1 MKSLSPLNF
10 TANRFAD
17 AMRKPVL
24 FFVAAFLFFPAL
36 FLPAVSQTSGNGM
49 SGADSSAV
57 VSDTN
62 TGSAQNQQDDENY
75 VIPLPD
81 GYLNIHLGM
90 TFAAVKSALLAYPV
104 FGFRGDRDVSI
115 LPGFDRLLIE
125 TEGDG
130 YLDKC
135 WFQFYDNKLY
145 TISINI
151 NTQEMDYYSVFR
163 TLCRKYGSPI
173 SFSPEKAVWE
183 DPDVIMSLEKPLC
196 IKYSDVKVLD
206 AIEGRSFVEQST
218 AEKLRQDF
226 LDSL

>member
-1 MKSLSPLNF
+1 
-10 TANRFAD
+10 
-17 AMRKPVL
+17 MRKL
-24 FFVAAFLFFPAL
+24 FLLFVAAMLLLSVNLA
-36 FLPAVSQTSGNGM
+36 ADTTGSS
-49 SGADSSAV
+49 SGASASSSTTSTSISGSSGTAGDATKPAA
-57 VSDTN
+57 SSTSNAADT
-62 TGSAQNQQDDENY
+62 DEYY

-81 GYLNIHLGM
+81 GYLNVHLGM
-90 TFAAVKSALLAYPV
+90 TFDDTKKALLKYPV

-125 TEGDG
+125 TSGEG

-151 NTQEMDYYSVFR
+151 NTHEMDYYSVFR
-163 TLCRKYGSPI
+163 TLCQKYGSPI
-173 SFSPEKAVWE
+173 SFSPDKAVWE
-183 DPDVIMSLEKPLC
+183 DENVIMSLEKPLC

-206 AIEGRSFVEQST
+206 AIENRSFVEQSA

>member
-1 MKSLSPLNF
+1 
-10 TANRFAD
+10 
-17 AMRKPVL
+17 MRKL
-24 FFVAAFLFFPAL
+24 SLLFVAAMLLLSVNLA
-36 FLPAVSQTSGNGM
+36 ADTT
-49 SGADSSAV
+49 DSS
-57 VSDTN
+57 S
-62 TGSAQNQQDDENY
+62 EYY

-90 TFAAVKSALLAYPV
+90 TFEDTKSALLKYPV

-125 TEGDG
+125 TSGEG

-151 NTQEMDYYSVFR
+151 NTHEMDYYSVFR
-163 TLCRKYGSPI
+163 TLCQKYGSPI

-183 DPDVIMSLEKPLC
+183 DENVIMSLEKPLC
-196 IKYSDVKVLD
+196 IKYSDVKVID
-206 AIEGRSFVEQST
+206 AIENRSFVEQSA

>member
-1 MKSLSPLNF
+1 MKKPFPL
-10 TANRFAD
+10 
-17 AMRKPVL
+17 
-24 FFVAAFLFFPAL
+24 FVAALLLFSIVF
-36 FLPAVSQTSGNGM
+36 VY
-49 SGADSSAV
+49 ADGSSAGSGTNGAV
-57 VSDTN
+57 GNSGSTVST
-62 TGSAQNQQDDENY
+62 DETEYY

-81 GYLNIHLGM
+81 GYLNVHLGM
-90 TFAAVKSALLAYPV
+90 SFDAVKAALLKYPV

-125 TEGDG
+125 TSGEG

-145 TISINI
+145 TLSINI
-151 NTQEMDYYSVFR
+151 NTHEMDYYSVFR
-163 TLCRKYGSPI
+163 TLCQKYGSPI

-183 DPDVIMSLEKPLC
+183 DENVIMSLEKPLC

-206 AIEGRSFVEQST
+206 AIENRSFVEQSA

>member
-1 MKSLSPLNF
+1 
-10 TANRFAD
+10 
-17 AMRKPVL
+17 MRKL
-24 FFVAAFLFFPAL
+24 FLLFVAAMLLLTVNLA
-36 FLPAVSQTSGNGM
+36 AVT
-49 SGADSSAV
+49 
-57 VSDTN
+57 
-62 TGSAQNQQDDENY
+62 TGSSSEY
-75 VIPLPD
+75 YTIPLPD

-90 TFAAVKSALLAYPV
+90 TFEDTKSALLKYPV

-125 TEGDG
+125 TSGEG

-151 NTQEMDYYSVFR
+151 NTSQMDYYSVFR
-163 TLCRKYGSPI
+163 TLCQKYGSPI

-183 DPDVIMSLEKPLC
+183 DENVIMSLEKPLC

-206 AIEGRSFVEQST
+206 AIENRSFVEQSA